1 MRLKLFRYLDYN
13 KYGYL
18 LFLSLLLL
26 VIFMACSNPPQAEE
40 PVVIETVEAVDVD
53 TVEQVVEPDTAK

>member
-1 MRLKLFRYLDYN
+1 
-13 KYGYL
+13 
-18 LFLSLLLL
+18 
-26 VIFMACSNPPQAEE
+26 MACSNPPKAEE

>member
-1 MRLKLFRYLDYN
+1 MKLKLFRYLDYN
-13 KYGYL
+13 KYSYL
-18 LFLSLLLL
+18 LFLCLLLL
-26 VIFMACSNPPQAEE
+26 VIFMACSNPPKAEE